1 MWPCRALS
9 SASCSSDA
17 IRSSSLSPMPTRI
30 PLVNGIFSSPAA
42 AIVSI
47 RTAGCL
53 VGEPACTVSISR
65 SDADSSISPCE
76 AVTSRS
82 RARSARSSTPR
93 LVCGSS
99 PRSSACSH
107 VHTT

>member
-1 MWPCRALS
+1 M
-9 SASCSSDA
+9 
-17 IRSSSLSPMPTRI
+17 
-30 PLVNGIFSSPAA
+30 NGIFSSPAA

-47 RTAGCL
+47 RRAGCL
-53 VGEPACTVSISR
+53 VGEPWWTTR
-65 SDADSSISPCE
+65 SSVTDSSISPCD

-82 RARSARSSTPR
+82 RARSPAVKHAEVRVR
-93 LVCGSS
+93 QQ